1 VGHIPVGTE
10 NSDSITLQYE
20 DHGAGAPVVLIHD
33 YPLSGH
39 AWEKQTRALLNAGYR
54 VITYHRRG
62 FGASSQPTVGY
73 DYDTFTRDLHI
84 LMTWLDLRDAALVG
98 HGMGTGEVTRYLA
111 AYGSERVSKAALLAP
126 LPPFLL
132 RTADNPEG
140 VRQDVFDR
148 IMRAIVADRPAY
160 MKAFLDDCFN
170 VDVLGDSLATEQDLQ
185 LFWNVAVGASA
196 RGTLDC
202 VSAWLTDFRQD
213 LPKIDVPALIVQGDQ
228 DRIFPIHVT
237 GKRLPA
243 LIRDAQFMVIE
254 GGPHAIIWTH
264 AMEVNQALLEFLRQ

>member
-54 VITYHRRG
+54 AITYDRRG
-62 FGASSQPTVGY
+62 FGESSQPTVGY
-73 DYDTFTRDLHI
+73 DFDTFAHDLHI
-84 LMTWLDLRDAALVG
+84 LMTWLDLRDTVLVG

-111 AYGSERVSKAALLAP
+111 TYGSERLSKAALLAP

-140 VRQDVFDR
+140 VRQDVFHR
-148 IMRAIVADRPAY
+148 IVKAIAADRPAY

-170 VDVLGDSLATEQDLQ
+170 VDVLGDSLASEQDCTSS
-185 LFWNVAVGASA
+185 GTSRSA
-196 RGTLDC
+196 R
-202 VSAWLTDFRQD
+202 
-213 LPKIDVPALIVQGDQ
+213 
-228 DRIFPIHVT
+228 
-237 GKRLPA
+237 RL
-243 LIRDAQFMVIE
+243 R
-254 GGPHAIIWTH
+254 GHWT
-264 AMEVNQALLEFLRQ
+264 A